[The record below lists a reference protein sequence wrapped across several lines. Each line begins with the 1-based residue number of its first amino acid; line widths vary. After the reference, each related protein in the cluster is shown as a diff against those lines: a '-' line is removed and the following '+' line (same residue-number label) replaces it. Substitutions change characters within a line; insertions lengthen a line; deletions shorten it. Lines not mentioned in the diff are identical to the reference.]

1 MAVLEYRDTDGQ
13 FKKLI
18 IPGGSSGG
26 TSNTEYLSDIKD
38 VKITNPEKDQI
49 LVYDDTTK
57 TWINKKNGAVAELPN
72 NIAYITDSSETKEI
86 KIRENQHNYSTEE
99 QIIGTWIDGKPIYEI
114 SYYNETPNVSSTYNE
129 FISTGVILN
138 NIDNII
144 NINGTVIRDIGDGK
158 LCYPIAYESND
169 YKLIVRPYTIGNS
182 DDYDIKYC
190 AYFSSNSIKN
200 IVIIIQYTKT
210 TD

>member
-18 IPGGSSGG
+18 IPGGGGGG

-38 VKITNPEKDQI
+38 VKIINPEKDQI
-49 LVYDDTTK
+49 LAYDDTTK

-86 KIRENQHNYSTEE
+86 KIRANQHNYSTEE
-99 QIIGTWIDGKPIYEI
+99 QIIGTWVDGKPIYEK
-114 SYYNETPNVSSTYNE
+114 
-129 FISTGVILN
+129 VII
-138 NIDNII
+138 IDNPPSGIDVLYSHGISNFNHVI
-144 NINGTVIRDIGDGK
+144 NINVVYITNGGIE
-158 LCYPIAYESND
+158 YSEPIYLNSNFARSCAID
-169 YKLIVRPYTIGNS
+169 STNLYITTKGGN
-182 DDYDIKYC
+182 YIQLY
-190 AYFSSNSIKN
+190 
-200 IVIIIQYTKT
+200 VTIQYTKT